1 MYDVRPR
8 FLDILIV
15 QGRMTDI
22 RASTAG
28 DGWILGPKGGVQRN
42 GPSGFWDFTSDLSL
56 KDTAYTSLA
65 LGAHTDT
72 TYFSEP
78 AGLQMFHLLSHT
90 EGDGGA
96 SLLVDGFRAAN
107 ILKQGFPDAFK
118 ILSTF
123 RISSH
128 ASGNDG
134 IHLRP
139 DFDRPVLNLGPPDAF
154 LPEQSVY
161 QVRWN
166 NDDRAVLPVNSA
178 GRQSEISVDAW
189 YDAARKWVDILRR
202 AESEY
207 WEQLRPGR
215 ALIFDNWRV
224 LHGRSA
230 FTGKRR
236 ICGGYM
242 NHDDFMSRWR
252 TLNMSAE
259 ELSLTV

>member
-1 MYDVRPR
+1 
-8 FLDILIV
+8 
-15 QGRMTDI
+15 
-22 RASTAG
+22 
-28 DGWILGPKGGVQRN
+28 
-42 GPSGFWDFTSDLSL
+42 
-56 KDTAYTSLA
+56 
-65 LGAHTDT
+65 
-72 TYFSEP
+72 
-78 AGLQMFHLLSHT
+78 MFHLLSHT

-166 NDDRAVLPVNSA
+166 NDDRAVLPVKSA

-215 ALIFDNWRV
+215 ALSNIIKNINDN
-224 LHGRSA
+224 
-230 FTGKRR
+230 
-236 ICGGYM
+236 
-242 NHDDFMSRWR
+242 
-252 TLNMSAE
+252 
-259 ELSLTV
+259 LTN